1 MKHIQISVRGGAA
14 AAVMLAC
21 WHYAPTLTH
30 IHTKH
35 FLSQRRWWSSTA
47 IPATATATTAASPAF
62 KYTTAAAVL
71 LLLDS
76 WPAQQQQ
83 GQPAV
88 VAAGSSFGLSLH
100 CIAMLTLQ
108 PTMLKSWLFNML
120 VINCPTG
127 NVSLLAVARNVD
139 WKEVKIICYW
149 SLLI

>member
-1 MKHIQISVRGGAA
+1 MTHQVKHIQISVRGGAA

-62 KYTTAAAVL
+62 KYTTAAVVL

-88 VAAGSSFGLSLH
+88 VAAVLACL
-100 CIAMLTLQ
+100 CTALPCL
-108 PTMLKSWLFNML
+108 LFSPL
-120 VINCPTG
+120 C
-127 NVSLLAVARNVD
+127 SRAD
-139 WKEVKIICYW
+139 YSIC
-149 SLLI
+149 L

>member
-1 MKHIQISVRGGAA
+1 MTCFLINILKHLQISVRGGAA

-88 VAAGSSFGLSLH
+88 VEAVLACLCTALP
-100 CIAMLTLQ
+100 CL
-108 PTMLKSWLFNML
+108 LFSPL
-120 VINCPTG
+120 C
-127 NVSLLAVARNVD
+127 SRAD
-139 WKEVKIICYW
+139 YSIC
-149 SLLI
+149 L